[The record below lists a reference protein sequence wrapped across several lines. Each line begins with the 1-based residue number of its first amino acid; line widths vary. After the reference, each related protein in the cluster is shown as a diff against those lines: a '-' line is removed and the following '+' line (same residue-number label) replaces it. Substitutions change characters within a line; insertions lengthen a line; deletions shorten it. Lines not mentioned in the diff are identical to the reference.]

1 MNLEKS
7 GIVGDISLRF
17 FDINGK
23 KVSNF
28 IDPRL
33 IGLTLEEIKT
43 IPHVV
48 GVAGGNLKIES
59 ILGALR
65 TGTINVLIIDEKTA
79 REVVFLNNNPRKN
92 FQNRK
97 V

>member
-1 MNLEKS
+1 M
-7 GIVGDISLRF
+7 
-17 FDINGK
+17 
-23 KVSNF
+23 
-28 IDPRL
+28 

-65 TGTINVLIIDEKTA
+65 TRIINVLIIDEKTA
-79 REVVFLNNNPRKN
+79 QEVILLNSKS
-92 FQNRK
+92 
-97 V
+97 